1 MLTEA
6 SVQGKIDTLNGLK
19 ENVIVGRL
27 IPAGTGAGM
36 NRLRV
41 AATSRDAALRAT
53 QRKIQES
60 LILPDTAAEE
70 HAAELAQGPEA
81 AIEADSLAQVAPSG
95 HGLDT
100 DAGDY
105 LKT

>member
-1 MLTEA
+1 
-6 SVQGKIDTLNGLK
+6 VGLK

-41 AATSRDAALRAT
+41 AASSRDAALRAALRGSS
-53 QRKIQES
+53 QVD
-60 LILPDTAAEE
+60 LIAPRSAAEE

-81 AIEADSLAQVAPSG
+81 AIGDDPLGVATGES
-95 HGLDT
+95 HGTDA

-105 LKT
+105 LLKSDEG